1 MPRKNIVD
9 FANQVKSYAL
19 GIKDQQVL
27 GAWNLMPMTL
37 SSQSINGL
45 TVTVDS
51 DKVIDINGTASE
63 QTILILK
70 RKIGTL
76 IPGKTY
82 YLSGITGG
90 SLNTYFMTY
99 NNDSESLYYINLY
112 DGFGEFTAVDE
123 STCPNTFVALYIRS
137 GVTMNHVK
145 VKPMIS
151 LEPNQSYVPHAMTNK
166 ELTDVVDITSEFEWE
181 SGITKR
187 ADWSKIIKRGK
198 TINGQLRFT
207 LPDTVTMNKPIM
219 SVPSKY
225 APVVG
230 KLLNNPNIAYTLGS
244 LNNQWDGTS
253 KGLLNWLNGNFVLSD
268 TAWTASAN
276 VIISFSYEIE

>member
-1 MPRKNIVD
+1 MPSKTIVD

-37 SSQSINGL
+37 PSQSINGL
-45 TVTVDS
+45 TITVDS
-51 DKVIDINGTASE
+51 DNVIDINGTASE
-63 QTILILK
+63 QTILVLK

-123 STCPNTFVALYIRS
+123 STYPNTFVALYIRS

-151 LEPNQSYVPHAMTNK
+151 LEPNQPYVPYAMTNRK
-166 ELTDVVDITSEFEWE
+166 LTEAVTVEVLQCSDFMSGVTVNRNSVRKMGELVILDMDLTIPSAS
-181 SGITKR
+181 SGDLLCVLPSTCKPWDNLILTGVNRSNNTFACFTVK
-187 ADWSKIIKRGK
+187 S
-198 TINGQLRFT
+198 NGQISTR
-207 LPDTVTMNKPIM
+207 TVITNSDLAMHA
-219 SVPSKY
+219 V
-225 APVVG
+225 
-230 KLLNNPNIAYTLGS
+230 YTT
-244 LNNQWDGTS
+244 N
-253 KGLLNWLNGNFVLSD
+253 
-268 TAWTASAN
+268 
-276 VIISFSYEIE
+276 